1 MAVTTFTGQ
10 NVGARNYERVKKGA
24 STCLKLSL
32 AVTVTLSVLLYAF
45 GGNLLR
51 VFLPTRRCFP
61 TR

>member
-1 MAVTTFTGQ
+1 MEFRASHILVKDQAT
-10 NVGARNYERVKKGA
+10 AERLYERVKKGA

-51 VFLPTRRCFP
+51 GEIWNFH
-61 TR
+61 